1 MATKKTA
8 KKTTKKTTTDSLE
21 QTHGKLEETSKEDQ
35 VESAV
40 AKARDLDSILGM
52 RKMSP
57 FGTASL
63 AVFEEDLAEMNLT
76 DMRELAVKSGI
87 FPSGNRTIL
96 KKKLLKGFSAYNK
109 GAGETAAN
117 IPLNKRTSLP
127 DSGLQKSID
136 DIWAGKK

>member
-1 MATKKTA
+1 MAV
-8 KKTTKKTTTDSLE
+8 KKTTKKTTKKKSIDSLE
-21 QTHGKLEETSKEDQ
+21 QTHGKLEDTHKEDQ
-35 VESAV
+35 IESAV
-40 AKARDLDSILGM
+40 TKARELDVILGM

-63 AVFEEDLAEMNLT
+63 AVFEEDLAGMNLT

-109 GAGETAAN
+109 GAGEAAAN

-127 DSGLQKSID
+127 DSELQKSID

>member
-1 MATKKTA
+1 MTVKK
-8 KKTTKKTTTDSLE
+8 KSIDSLE
-21 QTHGKLEETSKEDQ
+21 QTHGKLEEVSQEDKIQ
-35 VESAV
+35 TAV
-40 AKARDLDSILGM
+40 TKARELDAILGM

-63 AVFEEDLAEMNLT
+63 AVFEEDLSVMNLT

-96 KKKLLKGFSAYNK
+96 KKKLLKGFSAYSK
-109 GAGETAAN
+109 GGTDAAVS
-117 IPLNKRTSLP
+117 IPLNKKTSLP
-127 DSGLQKSID
+127 DSDLQKTVN